1 MGFSRMIELL
11 QLKNKGKIVICNAG
25 NFYIAV
31 GKDAV
36 LLNNLL
42 NLKVTCFRTEICK
55 VGFPI
60 NSLEKYTDLIQQKEY
75 SYIVYY
81 FDKEKSNLEILEQ
94 YVGKNKNKIKEENIN
109 CYMCKKSTKYYK
121 KEDKYILAVAK
132 LYEKEE
138 GKKQNE

>member
-94 YVGKNKNKIKEENIN
+94 YVGKNKNEIKEENIN